1 MHGTTRVLTNIIS
14 KQTQN
19 TVKKKLKQ
27 DRKEMPTNAEEAM
40 KNEDPFL
47 TAGGDINSM
56 EITVMVSQKSILQL
70 PCNPAV

>member
-1 MHGTTRVLTNIIS
+1 
-14 KQTQN
+14 
-19 TVKKKLKQ
+19 
-27 DRKEMPTNAEEAM
+27 MPTNAEEAM